1 MCFWGWCW
9 CALAGGGSALFVL
22 WVSQGK
28 LVLLWCA
35 DRLPAVVR
43 RWKEDKLAEKKAS
56 GTNRNVVQEA
66 SQFKLHLSN
75 GMIACS

>member
-9 CALAGGGSALFVL
+9 CALAGGGSALFAL
-22 WVSQGK
+22 WDAGVT
-28 LVLLWCA
+28 LLCPCA

>member
-1 MCFWGWCW
+1 MMVLVCHRGGKFCLF
-9 CALAGGGSALFVL
+9 AL
-22 WVSQGK
+22 WISQGK
-28 LVLLWCA
+28 LVLLSCA

-66 SQFKLHLSN
+66 SQFKLHYQ
-75 GMIACS
+75 ME